1 MEDRALEEIYQ
12 SIDDSDSEDEDSD
25 DRRKSKKKRGKDKKR
40 KRQSSSDEKS
50 DSAIS
55 VSSESTKAAV
65 EHTIPHDASLN
76 VTIDFHVCM
85 HGHTCDSSKSLY
97 GFLRVSKKCIM
108 FVARSLTR
116 TLQI

>member
-1 MEDRALEEIYQ
+1 MEEIYQ

-40 KRQSSSDEKS
+40 KRHSSSDEKS

-55 VSSESTKAAV
+55 VSSESSTKAAV

-76 VTIDFHVCM
+76 VTIEFHVCV
-85 HGHTCDSSKSLY
+85 HGHTCDSSKPLY
-97 GFLRVSKKCIM
+97 GFLRVSKECIM